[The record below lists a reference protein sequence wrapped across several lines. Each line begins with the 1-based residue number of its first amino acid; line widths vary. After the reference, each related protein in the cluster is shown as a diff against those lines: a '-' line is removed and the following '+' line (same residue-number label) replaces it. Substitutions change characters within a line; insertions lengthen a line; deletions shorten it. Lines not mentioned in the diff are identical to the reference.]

1 LTLPDTPGRTR
12 LTCLSLVRKGGTSPA
27 GHPRPRV
34 RATFVLAASDRKKQT
49 PVATP
54 REPELQEDPAIDS
67 LEDRIAAA
75 RAAEDARQAKERP
88 DAASEPARAT
98 QVISTMV
105 GYPLGGI
112 VVGFLFD
119 NLFNTLPWITIVLM
133 FLAFIGGCLHA
144 MRLVKNRAN

>member
-1 LTLPDTPGRTR
+1 VANTPDSTLR
-12 LTCLSLVRKGGTSPA
+12 
-27 GHPRPRV
+27 
-34 RATFVLAASDRKKQT
+34 
-49 PVATP
+49 
-54 REPELQEDPAIDS
+54 EDPAIDS

-75 RAAEDARQAKERP
+75 RAAEDERLAKETSP
-88 DAASEPARAT
+88 VVGASTGAT

-112 VVGFLFD
+112 VIGFGLD

-133 FLAFIGGCLHA
+133 FLAFIGGLIHA

>member
-1 LTLPDTPGRTR
+1 MAKTPDSNLR
-12 LTCLSLVRKGGTSPA
+12 
-27 GHPRPRV
+27 
-34 RATFVLAASDRKKQT
+34 
-49 PVATP
+49 
-54 REPELQEDPAIDS
+54 EDPAIDS

-75 RAAEDARQAKERP
+75 RAAEDERLAK
-88 DAASEPARAT
+88 DTPAVVGTGSGAT

-112 VVGFLFD
+112 VIGFGLD

>member
-1 LTLPDTPGRTR
+1 MANTPDSTLR
-12 LTCLSLVRKGGTSPA
+12 
-27 GHPRPRV
+27 
-34 RATFVLAASDRKKQT
+34 
-49 PVATP
+49 
-54 REPELQEDPAIDS
+54 EDPAIDS

-75 RAAEDARQAKERP
+75 RAAEDERLAKET
-88 DAASEPARAT
+88 PAVVGSAGAGAT
-98 QVISTMV
+98 QVMSTMV

-112 VVGFLFD
+112 VIGFGLD

>member
-1 LTLPDTPGRTR
+1 MANTPDSTLR
-12 LTCLSLVRKGGTSPA
+12 
-27 GHPRPRV
+27 
-34 RATFVLAASDRKKQT
+34 
-49 PVATP
+49 
-54 REPELQEDPAIDS
+54 EDPAIDS

-75 RAAEDARQAKERP
+75 RAAEEERLAKENP
-88 DAASEPARAT
+88 PVAEQTTGAT

-112 VVGFLFD
+112 VIGFALD

-133 FLAFIGGCLHA
+133 FLAFIGGLIHA

>member
-1 LTLPDTPGRTR
+1 MANTPDSTL
-12 LTCLSLVRKGGTSPA
+12 K
-27 GHPRPRV
+27 
-34 RATFVLAASDRKKQT
+34 
-49 PVATP
+49 
-54 REPELQEDPAIDS
+54 EDPAIDS

-75 RAAEDARQAKERP
+75 RAAEEARLAEQILP
-88 DAASEPARAT
+88 VGGQPAGAT

-112 VVGFLFD
+112 VIGFGLD

-144 MRLVKNRAN
+144 LRLAKTSAN

>member
-1 LTLPDTPGRTR
+1 
-12 LTCLSLVRKGGTSPA
+12 
-27 GHPRPRV
+27 
-34 RATFVLAASDRKKQT
+34 
-49 PVATP
+49 VANP
-54 REPELQEDPAIDS
+54 PENDLQEDPAIDS

-75 RAAEDARQAKERP
+75 RAAEDARLAKESP
-88 DAASEPARAT
+88 PAASEPARAT

-112 VVGFLFD
+112 VVGFLLD

>member
-1 LTLPDTPGRTR
+1 VANTPDSTLR
-12 LTCLSLVRKGGTSPA
+12 
-27 GHPRPRV
+27 
-34 RATFVLAASDRKKQT
+34 
-49 PVATP
+49 
-54 REPELQEDPAIDS
+54 EDPAIDS

-75 RAAEDARQAKERP
+75 RAAEDERLAKET
-88 DAASEPARAT
+88 PAVVGSAGAGAT
-98 QVISTMV
+98 QVMSTMV

-112 VVGFLFD
+112 VIGFGLD